1 MLYFTDMSCLYE
13 GDTLKANHV
22 CVSRAYKPALAALS
36 LELYLAQ
43 EENNKWEKK
52 INANMTA
59 EMGGQGGGERYFP

>member
-22 CVSRAYKPALAALS
+22 CVSWAYKPALAALS

-52 INANMTA
+52 
-59 EMGGQGGGERYFP
+59 